1 MMGTA
6 VVSIPA
12 AQLAKSGLAP
22 VQGTWNKVNGMWT
35 FTKAD
40 GNKAKNEWVLITVAG
55 GNASYFYFDS
65 NGNMVTGWQRVDGKW
80 FYFNNESGSLLGACL
95 RGPGKT
101 PDGYEID
108 ATGAWTG
115 TSQNGN

>member
-12 AQLAKSGLAP
+12 AQLAESGAAP
-22 VQGTWNKVNGMWT
+22 VPGIWNKENGMWA
-35 FTKAD
+35 FTKTD
-40 GNKAKNEWVLITVAG
+40 GNKAKNEWALITVAG

-65 NGNMVTGWQRVDGKW
+65 NGNMVTGWQQVGEKW
-80 FYFNNESGSLLGACL
+80 MYFNNESGSLLGACL
-95 RGPGKT
+95 VGPGRT

-108 ATGAWTG
+108 ASGAWTG
-115 TSQNGN
+115 R